1 MPDPFRTARLTAHLQ
16 HPTDQHHSDSSHLG
30 ADSSHLGAVSSHLGA
45 DSSHLGADSSHLGAD
60 PSHLGA
66 VSPFLGRTRAVRLP
80 PEYPEVTSLLWSLSS
95 AHIFLIGRAGTARA
109 IAVRAEGTLVAVNA
123 VEVGASEWPGDVHRA

>member
-30 ADSSHLGAVSSHLGA
+30 ADS
-45 DSSHLGADSSHLGAD
+45 
-60 PSHLGA
+60 SHLGA

>member
-16 HPTDQHHSDSSHLG
+16 HPTDQHHS
-30 ADSSHLGAVSSHLGA
+30 

>member
-45 DSSHLGADSSHLGAD
+45 DSSHLGADS
-60 PSHLGA
+60 SHLGA

>member
-30 ADSSHLGAVSSHLGA
+30 ADSSHLGAV
-45 DSSHLGADSSHLGAD
+45 SSHLGADSSHLGAD